1 MKLPSLKSVLFVV
14 LIFSLSA
21 HTSLYGDTFTDQA
34 AFEAA
39 VGGVTT
45 INFEGIATEGG
56 QAGAVNLNGDEF
68 PGVTLTAGAGS
79 EGLYVGIPDL
89 SVHPTNNRLNFFA
102 ADFFPTSGVA
112 CFSPDLNLTSGSPVG
127 NLIVD
132 FDSPTTG
139 VGAFFLDVEGGGA
152 SIEAF
157 DGPGGTGNSLG
168 KLTLG
173 NQGDNSQAFA
183 GIVASGIRSAVLV
196 IGGGNDGVGIDDL
209 VFGALCTPV
218 DIDIKPGSYPNS
230 INPGEHGVLPV
241 AVLGSPTFDVSTI
254 DLSEPITLGGT
265 EVTSRGPAKAPKLAV
280 SFEDVDGDGLMDLV
294 AFFSVQELVTSGAL
308 TIDTIELKL
317 EAKTTGGV
325 PISGTD
331 TVNIVPPE

>member
-1 MKLPSLKSVLFVV
+1 MKVPSLKSVLFVV
-14 LIFSLSA
+14 LILSLSA

-45 INFEGIATEGG
+45 INFEGIATVGG

-112 CFSPDLNLTSGSPVG
+112 CFSPDLNLISGSPVG

-173 NQGDNSQAFA
+173 NQGDDSQAFA

-196 IGGGNDGVGIDDL
+196 IGGGGDGVGIDDL

-218 DIDIKPGSYPNS
+218 DIDIKPGSDPNA
-230 INPGEHGVLPV
+230 INSGSNGLIPV
-241 AVLGSPTFDVSTI
+241 AIFSTADFDATTVDPESVK
-254 DLSEPITLGGT
+254 LGGAG
-265 EVTSRGPAKAPKLAV
+265 VAVRGKGSKYMAHK
-280 SFEDVDGDGLMDLV
+280 EDVNGDGLIDLV
-294 AFFSVQELVTSGAL
+294 VQVETEGLGDVGDDGIVVL
-308 TIDTIELKL
+308 TG
-317 EAKTTGGV
+317 KTTDGIDIEGSDV
-325 PISGTD
+325 
-331 TVNIVPPE
+331 VVIVPPE